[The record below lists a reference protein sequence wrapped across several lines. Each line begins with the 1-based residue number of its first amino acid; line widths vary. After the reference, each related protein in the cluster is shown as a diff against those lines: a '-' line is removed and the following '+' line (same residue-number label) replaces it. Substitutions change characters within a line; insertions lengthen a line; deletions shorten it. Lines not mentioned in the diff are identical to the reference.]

1 MGSSF
6 HYHINA
12 GFKVIDQWQQVIVR
26 NAQGLLKAG
35 YNKQQIQFGQTAGL
49 TSEQQ
54 RGPTR
59 SYGGKNA
66 VQGGGDTLEVSG
78 TSIFF
83 EQGTID
89 PAFNPTSLAIRG
101 SGFFLVAENL
111 APGSRLFLTRAGDFR
126 YDNQGRLVNAQGLF
140 VVGGNGTLN
149 DPIQPVMNPGDGT
162 VDPNQLTL
170 GTVPAPSQLGLSG
183 YGDTVYQL
191 NSNSGPLKAFP
202 NGRPEVGFIQTS
214 SIEVPNRAGAGAQI
228 QIDTVKATQTY
239 KIFKDMLDNFNKAT
253 DDAIGLVK

>member
-12 GFKVIDQWQQVIVR
+12 GFKVIDQWQQIIVR
-26 NAQGLLKAG
+26 NAQGLLKPG
-35 YNKQQIQFGQTAGL
+35 YNKVQIQFGQTSG
-49 TSEQQ
+49 TTTEQQ

-78 TSIFF
+78 TRIQF

-101 SGFFLVAENL
+101 EGFFMLAENL
-111 APGSRLFLTRAGDFR
+111 APGARLFLTRAGNFR
-126 YDNQGRLVNAQGLF
+126 YDNQGRLVNDQGLF
-140 VVGGNGTLN
+140 VVGGNGTLT
-149 DPIQPVMNPGDGT
+149 DPITPVTNPGDGT
-162 VDPNQLTL
+162 VDPNALTM
-170 GTVPAPSQLGLSG
+170 GKVPAPSSLALSG
-183 YGDTVYQL
+183 YADTVYQVTGA
-191 NSNSGPLKAFP
+191 SGPIRTFA
-202 NGRPEVGFIQTS
+202 NGRPEVGFIQTD
-214 SIEVPNRAGAGAQI
+214 SIEVPNRAGAGSLI
-228 QIDTVKATQTY
+228 QVDTVKATNTY

-253 DDAIGLVK
+253 DDALGLVK

>member
-12 GFKVIDQWQQVIVR
+12 GFKAIDRWQQVIVR
-26 NAQGLLKAG
+26 NAQGLLKPG
-35 YNKQQIQFGQTAGL
+35 YNKVQIQFNQSPGVT
-49 TSEQQ
+49 TEDQ

-78 TSIFF
+78 TSLAF

-89 PAFNPTSLAIRG
+89 PAFNPTSVAIRG
-101 SGFFLVAENL
+101 QGFFVLAENL
-111 APGSRLFLTRAGDFR
+111 APGARLFLTRAGDFR

-140 VVGGNGTLN
+140 VVGGNGTIT
-149 DPIQPVMNPGDGT
+149 DPVAPVMNPGDGT

-170 GTVPAPSQLGLSG
+170 AKVPAPAQMALSG
-183 YGDTVYQL
+183 YGDTVYQAT
-191 NSNSGPLKAFP
+191 NASGPLSAFA

-214 SIEVPNRAGAGAQI
+214 SIEVPNRAGAGGELQI
-228 QIDTVKATQTY
+228 ETVKATQTY

-253 DDAIGLVK
+253 DDALGLVK